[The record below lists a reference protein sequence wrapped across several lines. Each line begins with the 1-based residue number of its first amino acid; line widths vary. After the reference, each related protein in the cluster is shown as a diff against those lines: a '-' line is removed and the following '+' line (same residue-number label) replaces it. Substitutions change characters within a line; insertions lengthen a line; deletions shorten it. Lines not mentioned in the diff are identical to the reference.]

1 MSTRIFCSYSVIA
14 FHEVFDNMLI
24 DPSATKSNDLSLLTA
39 ATNALRLLAHRD
51 KPFSYCTRLHKNFT
65 WCTEIATLIH
75 NLRKSVFPD
84 TTKSDGGFFEQSMF
98 DSSGF
103 TRKDAP
109 EQFPVLAPK
118 PTHGF
123 EGDVPMDDGSQHA
136 KSGPSSDSWN
146 SMSSDLNP
154 NDLRFFQN
162 SDIFNN
168 DEFALRAD
176 NWTDMFT
183 QPVEV
188 TPGSSAQFQDAL
200 KWMFDKG
207 NGLESSL

>member
-1 MSTRIFCSYSVIA
+1 
-14 FHEVFDNMLI
+14 MLV

-39 ATNALRLLAHRD
+39 ATNALRLLSHPD

-75 NLRKSVFPD
+75 NREKSALPD
-84 TTKSDGGFFEQSMF
+84 TTKSGRGLFEQSAF
-98 DSSGF
+98 DSCDL
-103 TRKDAP
+103 TQKDAP
-109 EQFPVLAPK
+109 GQFPAIAPK

-123 EGDVPMDDGSQHA
+123 EGDLPMDEGSQPA
-136 KSGPSSDSWN
+136 KSGPSSDPWN
-146 SMSSDLNP
+146 SICSDLNP
-154 NDLRFFQN
+154 NDLSFFQN
-162 SDIFNN
+162 SDIFNDN
-168 DEFALRAD
+168 DLALKAD
-176 NWTDMFT
+176 NLTDIFT
-183 QPVEV
+183 QPVET

>member
-1 MSTRIFCSYSVIA
+1 
-14 FHEVFDNMLI
+14 MLI
-24 DPSATKSNDLSLLTA
+24 DPSANKSNDLSLLTA
-39 ATNALRLLAHRD
+39 ATNALRLLSHPD

-75 NLRKSVFPD
+75 NRGKSVFPD
-84 TTKSDGGFFEQSMF
+84 TTKSGGGLFEQSAF
-98 DSSGF
+98 DSSDL
-103 TRKDAP
+103 TQNDAP
-109 EQFPVLAPK
+109 GQFPAIAPK

-123 EGDVPMDDGSQHA
+123 EAGLSLDERSQPA
-136 KSGPSSDSWN
+136 KSASSSDPWN

-154 NDLRFFQN
+154 NDLNFFQN

-168 DEFALRAD
+168 NELALKAD
-176 NWTDMFT
+176 NLTDVFT
-183 QPVEV
+183 QPMEM